1 MEIYRNVIDYLF
13 GVYIYDRDGLLVIE
27 DRRPTAGIF
36 ISLVGI
42 AGIVVFLLVSAAFSL
57 VGLGFDLWS
66 GIGAFAGLIA
76 TFTVMFL
83 FSLGGTLREV
93 YTFDKAN
100 DTYRFTR
107 RGIFKSDVLEGS
119 ASQFCG
125 VRIDKRT
132 SDEDSV
138 YMVTLLLGGMLFGQS
153 EAQPLREDPPIFNS
167 YHGEAK
173 IAEAIS
179 RFINTKSNDKTGQ

>member
-13 GVYIYDRDGLLVIE
+13 GVYIYDRGDMLVIE

-42 AGIVVFLLVSAAFSL
+42 ACIVLFLLVSAALSL
-57 VGLGFDLWS
+57 FGLGFDLGT

-76 TFTVMFL
+76 TFMVMFL

-107 RGIFKSDVLEGS
+107 RGIFRSDVLEGS

-125 VRIDKRT
+125 VRIDQRNT
-132 SDEDSV
+132 DEDSV

-167 YHGEAK
+167 YHREAK

-179 RFINTKSNDKTGQ
+179 RVISTKPIDNTGQ

>member
-1 MEIYRNVIDYLF
+1 MEIYHNVIDYLF
-13 GVYIYDRDGLLVIE
+13 GVYIYDRGDMLVIE

-42 AGIVVFLLVSAAFSL
+42 ACIVLFLLVSAALSL
-57 VGLGFDLWS
+57 FGLGFDVWT
-66 GIGAFAGLIA
+66 GTGAFAGLIA

-107 RGIFKSDVLEGS
+107 RGIFRSDVLEGS

-125 VRIDKRT
+125 VRIDQRNT
-132 SDEDSV
+132 DEDSV

-167 YHGEAK
+167 YHREAK

-179 RFINTKSNDKTGQ
+179 RVISTKPIDNTGQ

>member
-13 GVYIYDRDGLLVIE
+13 GVYIYDRGDMLVIE

-42 AGIVVFLLVSAAFSL
+42 ACIVLFLLVSAALSL
-57 VGLGFDLWS
+57 FGLGFDLGT

-76 TFTVMFL
+76 TFMVMFL

-107 RGIFKSDVLEGS
+107 RGIFRSHVLEGS

-125 VRIDKRT
+125 VRIDQRNT
-132 SDEDSV
+132 DEDSV

-167 YHGEAK
+167 YHREAK

-179 RFINTKSNDKTGQ
+179 RVISTRPIDNTGQ